1 MKRLPYFLFAAMSV
15 SGALGLIY
23 EGIVRWILLR
33 ICVKIPDM
41 EAASIGIIGGADG
54 PTAVFLTGAPSSIAE
69 PVLFV
74 LLLAAG
80 LIGLIC
86 LKRIRKS

>member
-33 ICVKIPDM
+33 ICVNIPDM
-41 EAASIGIIGGADG
+41 EAVSIGIIGGADG
-54 PTAVFLTGAPSSIAE
+54 PTSVFVSSASSSIAE
-69 PVLFV
+69 PVLFG
-74 LLLAAG
+74 LLLIVG
-80 LIGLIC
+80 LIGLIY

>member
-33 ICVKIPDM
+33 ICVNIPDM
-41 EAASIGIIGGADG
+41 KAASIGIIGGADG
-54 PTAVFLTGAPSSIAE
+54 PTAVFVSAAPAPIAE
-69 PVLFV
+69 PVIFA
-74 LLLAAG
+74 LLLIVG
-80 LIGLIC
+80 VIGLIC